1 MKKYTLNDN
10 HNQMTNLEIKACP
23 AGKITYNRFKLAA
36 IELQIWWRENVLE
49 VSCDRWGNIL
59 TTKDAKKGLVFL

>member
-10 HNQMTNLEIKACP
+10 QNQMTNHDIRTCL
-23 AGKITYNRFKLAA
+23 AGRITYDRFKLAA
-36 IELQIWWRENVLE
+36 RKSQIWWRENVLE
-49 VSCDRWGNIL
+49 VGYDRWENVL